1 MSDDDQAPMPS
12 APPSNTMDF
21 IQGYSDIPMDD
32 GRYECRLC
40 IVLHGLY
47 WLLDTGVHCQL
58 LAVNSAEVYMT
69 VCVNVFEVDA
79 VE

>member
-1 MSDDDQAPMPS
+1 MSCTCCNVVVTVDKLPMSDDDQAPMPS

-47 WLLDTGVHCQL
+47 
-58 LAVNSAEVYMT
+58 
-69 VCVNVFEVDA
+69 
-79 VE
+79 